1 MAKAKVPAR
10 RGRKPI
16 AIQQKQR
23 EQVRV
28 WVAGGISHEHI
39 AVMLK
44 ISRNTLERRFPNEL
58 KHGAAV
64 ERAKNLDRLREAAEA
79 GNVAAM
85 KFLDARYAAA
95 QAAAAWKDQPAE
107 KEEQV
112 ETAEPVGKRE
122 AAQLAAEAAIRAPA
136 GWGDDL
142 MPDGVVKF
150 PTSGRK

>member
-64 ERAKNLDRLREAAEA
+64 ERAKNLDRLREAADA

-95 QAAAAWKDQPAE
+95 QAAAAWKDQPSE
-107 KEEQV
+107 TEEQ
-112 ETAEPVGKRE
+112 AEPIGKRE
-122 AAQLAAEAAIRAPA
+122 AAQLAAEAAIKAPV

-150 PTSGRK
+150 PTAGRK